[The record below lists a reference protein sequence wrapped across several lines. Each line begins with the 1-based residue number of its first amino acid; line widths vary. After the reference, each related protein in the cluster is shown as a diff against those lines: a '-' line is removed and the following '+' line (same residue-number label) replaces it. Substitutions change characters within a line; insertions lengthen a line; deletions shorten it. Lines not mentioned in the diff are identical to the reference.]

1 MGTEW
6 HTGIVEDEVG
16 HSGAK
21 QLFSGMVVW
30 SIFHNGIEVKSS
42 IIELKRHKPVE
53 LVEAEGHGSQVSGWC
68 RNSG

>member
-21 QLFSGMVVW
+21 QLFSGILVW
-30 SIFHNGIEVKSS
+30 SVFYNVIRVKSS
-42 IIELKRHKPVE
+42 LLCIARDYKGKKDI
-53 LVEAEGHGSQVSGWC
+53 S
-68 RNSG
+68 